1 MANFNRRDPI
11 TFRRLVGLGML
22 ALVFSVMQGGATS
35 AIAAADNSAALAKT
49 SVALLSV
56 RLQNDNEELDPT
68 SDAERARLVQIGDQ
82 FKASLE
88 DSGRFQFVAIP
99 ADVKTKIEAGQFIG
113 DCRGCEVEFGKQL
126 NSDLIAWITVQ
137 KVSNLILNLN
147 VYMADVTTNKMT
159 FVHSVDIRGNTDES
173 WSRSL
178 KYLLD
183 NYFFQNV
190 SQ

>member
-1 MANFNRRDPI
+1 MYLSRMSQNFWTHSAI
-11 TFRRLVGLGML
+11 L
-22 ALVFSVMQGGATS
+22 ALLVINVFFAVGS
-35 AIAAADNSAALAKT
+35 AIAADKSAVSAPAK

-68 SDAERARLVQIGDQ
+68 SDAERARLVELGEQ
-82 FKASLE
+82 FKSHLE
-88 DSGRFQFVAIP
+88 NSGRFRFVAIP
-99 ADVKTKIEAGQFIG
+99 ADVKEKIEAGQFIG
-113 DCRGCEVEFGKQL
+113 DCRGCEVEYGKEL

-147 VYMADVTTNKMT
+147 VYMGDVATNKMT

-178 KYLLD
+178 RYLIQNYLLKKETT
-183 NYFFQNV
+183 
-190 SQ
+190 

>member
-1 MANFNRRDPI
+1 MYLSCMSLKSAAHSF
-11 TFRRLVGLGML
+11 TAVVL
-22 ALVFSVMQGGATS
+22 ALFVSAMFFAVSSAVAAEKNVATMS
-35 AIAAADNSAALAKT
+35 AK

-68 SDAERARLVQIGDQ
+68 SDAERARLVQLGDQ
-82 FKASLE
+82 FKSHLVG
-88 DSGRFQFVAIP
+88 SGRFRFVAIP
-99 ADVKTKIEAGQFIG
+99 DDVKAKIEAGQFIG
-113 DCRGCEVEFGKQL
+113 DCRGCEVEYGKEL

-147 VYMADVTTNKMT
+147 VYMGDVATNKMT

-178 KYLLD
+178 KYLVD
-183 NYFFQNV
+183 NYLLVNTG
-190 SQ
+190 